1 MEGAKPYKSSMAT
14 GLQLSRHQGE
24 PFENPTLYRSI
35 VGSLQY
41 LSFTR
46 PDIAFVVNKVFQF
59 MQAPSVDHWAAVKR
73 IIRYLK
79 HTITF
84 GLPQKPKFTSST

>member
-1 MEGAKPYKSSMAT
+1 MEGAKPYKSPMAT

-35 VGSLQY
+35 IGSLQY

-46 PDIAFVVNKVFQF
+46 PDIAF
-59 MQAPSVDHWAAVKR
+59 AVKR
-73 IIRYLK
+73 FELLRTGNRTGPEAHSRTNQRLN
-79 HTITF
+79 
-84 GLPQKPKFTSST
+84 

>member
-46 PDIAFVVNKVFQF
+46 PDIAFVVNFGYVSLCKHLLLITGLLS
-59 MQAPSVDHWAAVKR
+59 SVLFD
-73 IIRYLK
+73 I
-79 HTITF
+79 
-84 GLPQKPKFTSST
+84 SSILSLLALTEAQIHF